1 MDSKEKMKVS
11 SGMEFEV
18 APEWDFD
25 LDEFMLDKTNGG
37 TTSQCGRCDGT
48 GIADGKPCFSCGGTG
63 WRR

>member
-1 MDSKEKMKVS
+1 MEKKEIIKDS
-11 SGMEFEV
+11 SGLEFEV
-18 APEWDFD
+18 SDDWEFV

-48 GIADGKPCFSCGGTG
+48 GIFEGKPCFSCGGTG